1 MSDRGHFIDKGPLK
15 TKSDFYSFSSR
26 KLTLPETSTM
36 HSTIHKRLQNPSG
49 TSEETAALS
58 QDYKLQRDLYGRE
71 VDFPSSEN
79 KEGIICSDA
88 QDHFKMA
95 DKATYGLKQ
104 CQVPEVF
111 RVPFIVSGY
120 RSPGF
125 SFWECIRSLLR
136 SSNETINV
144 WSHLLALVLFV
155 SVNMTS
161 LPTDDQFF
169 LPLISFAVGISVLYL
184 TSSFAHLFN
193 CMSEKFHRICFFFDY
208 AAIGFYTFTAGQALF
223 FYSRTAGASARVI
236 YDSLAVFQTVST
248 VFSFLATLL
257 CCASSH
263 PRWRN
268 CKSVLR
274 VAILAVNWLV
284 ITSPYTIRLLLCE
297 NLDPAYN
304 GVSMVYFKRH
314 VIFCGIGAVLYAA
327 RVPERL
333 MTGVFDNFGQS
344 HNLAH
349 ILIAM
354 GIQQAFNTAQVDL
367 QERRTVLQERF
378 SSQPTLM
385 NTVGMAMIVLF
396 GHVAIV
402 LWFASKLWFA
412 KPKPKE

>member
-1 MSDRGHFIDKGPLK
+1 
-15 TKSDFYSFSSR
+15 
-26 KLTLPETSTM
+26 M
-36 HSTIHKRLQNPSG
+36 HSTIHKRLQNTSG

-58 QDYKLQRDLYGRE
+58 QEYKHQKDFCGWE
-71 VDFPSSEN
+71 GDFPSSEN
-79 KEGIICSDA
+79 KEEIICPDA

-95 DKATYGLKQ
+95 DKATYGLKH

-125 SFWECIRSLLR
+125 SFWQCIRSLLR

-248 VFSFLATLL
+248 IFSLLATLL

-268 CKSVLR
+268 CKSFLR

-284 ITSPYTIRLLLCE
+284 ITSPYTTRLLLCK

-378 SSQPTLM
+378 SSQPTIM
-385 NTVGMAMIVLF
+385 NTVGTAMIVLF

>member
-1 MSDRGHFIDKGPLK
+1 
-15 TKSDFYSFSSR
+15 
-26 KLTLPETSTM
+26 M
-36 HSTIHKRLQNPSG
+36 HSTVHKRLQQDSG
-49 TSEETAALS
+49 PSEEKAASS
-58 QDYKLQRDLYGRE
+58 QDCKPEKEFYRRE
-71 VDFPSSEN
+71 SDSLSNDSE
-79 KEGIICSDA
+79 EEIRCSGV
-88 QDHFKMA
+88 QDYLKMA
-95 DKATYGLKQ
+95 DKATFEMKH

-120 RSPGF
+120 RRPGL

-136 SSNETINV
+136 FTNETINV

-161 LPTDDQFF
+161 LPTDDPFF
-169 LPLISFAVGISVLYL
+169 LPLISFAVGISVLYF

-193 CMSEKFHRICFFFDY
+193 CMSENSHRICFFFDY

-223 FYSRTAGASARVI
+223 FYSRTAGASAWAI
-236 YDSLAVFQTVST
+236 YDSLAIFQTVST
-248 VFSFLATLL
+248 VFSFLVTIL

-268 CKSVLR
+268 YKAVLR
-274 VAILAVNWLV
+274 VAILVVNWLV
-284 ITSPYTIRLLLCE
+284 ITSPYTVRLLLCE
-297 NLDPAYN
+297 NADPAYN

-314 VIFCGIGAVLYAA
+314 VIFCGLGAVLYAA

-354 GIQQAFNTAQVDL
+354 GIQQAFNTAQMDL
-367 QERRTVLQERF
+367 QERQSVLLERF
-378 SSQPTLM
+378 ASQPTVM
-385 NTVGMAMIVLF
+385 NTVGMAMIVLT
-396 GHVAIV
+396 GHVTTV
-402 LWFASKLWFA
+402 LWFASKLSIVKR
-412 KPKPKE
+412 KPRD

>member
-1 MSDRGHFIDKGPLK
+1 
-15 TKSDFYSFSSR
+15 
-26 KLTLPETSTM
+26 M
-36 HSTIHKRLQNPSG
+36 HPAVHKRLQQASG
-49 TSEETAALS
+49 PGGETAAS
-58 QDYKLQRDLYGRE
+58 CQDYNPKKELNGRE
-71 VDFPSSEN
+71 NISRLIDSE
-79 KEGIICSDA
+79 EEVRCSRFDV
-88 QDHFKMA
+88 QDQLKMA
-95 DKATYGLKQ
+95 DKVTCGMKQ
-104 CQVPEVF
+104 CQVPEMF

-120 RSPGF
+120 RRPGL

-161 LPTDDQFF
+161 LPTDDPFF
-169 LPLISFAVGISVLYL
+169 LPLIAFAAGISVLYF

-193 CMSEKFHRICFFFDY
+193 CMSEYSHRVCFFFDY

-223 FYSRTAGASARVI
+223 FYSRTAGASAWATS
-236 YDSLAVFQTVST
+236 YNSLAISQAVAT
-248 VFSFLATLL
+248 VFSFLVTIL

-268 CKSVLR
+268 CKAVLR
-274 VAILAVNWLV
+274 VAILVVNWLV
-284 ITSPYTIRLLLCE
+284 ITSPYTVRLLLCE
-297 NLDPAYN
+297 HADPAYN

-314 VIFCGIGAVLYAA
+314 VIFCGLGAVLYAA

-367 QERRTVLQERF
+367 QERRSVLMER
-378 SSQPTLM
+378 SAPQPTLM
-385 NTVGMAMIVLF
+385 NTVGMALIVLF
-396 GHVAIV
+396 GHIVIV
-402 LWFASKLWFA
+402 LWFASKLRSVKC
-412 KPKPKE
+412 KPKH

>member
-1 MSDRGHFIDKGPLK
+1 
-15 TKSDFYSFSSR
+15 
-26 KLTLPETSTM
+26 M

-88 QDHFKMA
+88 QDHFKTA

-144 WSHLLALVLFV
+144 WSHLLALALFV

-193 CMSEKFHRICFFFDY
+193 CISEKFHRICFFFDY

-314 VIFCGIGAVLYAA
+314 VVFCGIGAVLYAA